1 MTTRDN
7 TRPLT
12 IAVTGLNATDNP
24 GPGVAV
30 IRALRE
36 HPALSGCRIVGLAY
50 DVLEPGIYSDGLTD
64 ALFMLPYPSQ
74 GREALMERLEYIH
87 DRLGGLDVIIPTLDA
102 ELPSFIDLSDRLAAM
117 GVGTYLP
124 TARQFELRSKARL
137 DDLGRLANIRVPE
150 GRVIQT
156 AAELADLDDA
166 IPLPFVVKGPYYGAK
181 VVYSRPEAV
190 AAFHRFA
197 AEWGIPIIAQRMV
210 QGQELNVLAV
220 GDGVGALLGAVAMK
234 KTFITDKGKGWAGV
248 TIRDP
253 ELMAITERFMEAT
266 SWRGPCE
273 LEIIRDA
280 DGDYHLIE
288 VNPRLPAWCYLS
300 AGAGMNLPATVALLA
315 LGHEVA
321 PTRDYR
327 AGTMF
332 VRIAIDQIAHVSD
345 MAALTTLGEKPSAA
359 VGFQPVASASEA
371 APQPEGDR
379 S

>member
-1 MTTRDN
+1 MTDTDRTN
-7 TRPLT
+7 RPLT

-30 IRALRE
+30 IKSLRE
-36 HPALSGCRIVGLAY
+36 HPAFANCRIVGLAY
-50 DVLEPGIYSDGLTD
+50 DVLEPGIYSEGLTD

-74 GREALMERLEYIH
+74 GRGALMERLEYIH

-102 ELPSFIDLSDRLAAM
+102 ELPSFIDLSDRLEAM
-117 GVGTYLP
+117 GIGTFLP

-137 DDLGRLANIRVPE
+137 DDLGRLANVTVPE
-150 GRVIQT
+150 GRVVNS
-156 AAELADLDDA
+156 ASELADLDDGL
-166 IPLPFVVKGPYYGAK
+166 PLPFVVKGPYYGAK
-181 VVYSRPEAV
+181 VVYSRAEAV
-190 AAFHRFA
+190 GAFHRFV
-197 AEWGIPIIAQRMV
+197 AEWGVPIIAQRMV
-210 QGQELNVLAV
+210 HGQELNVLAL
-220 GDGVGALLGAVAMK
+220 GDGHGELLGAVAMK

-253 ELMAITERFMEAT
+253 ELTAITERFMAAT

-273 LEIIRDA
+273 LEIIRDS
-280 DGDYHLIE
+280 DGGYHLIE

-300 AGAGMNLPATVALLA
+300 AGAGMNLPAAVALLA
-315 LGHEVA
+315 LGHDLE
-321 PTRDYR
+321 PMRDYR

-345 MAALTTLGEKPSAA
+345 MAALTTLGEKT
-359 VGFQPVASASEA
+359 GA
-371 APQPEGDR
+371 APGFEPAQLDLTTQRPTGER